1 MRIRFSTRLFPVV
14 YEITDAPPQLVNDGD
29 EMMIAFDL
37 TNVRG
42 GRHAALMIRP
52 DEIDRLYAARQ
63 RLGSSPVAPAHSGG
77 PSK

>member
-1 MRIRFSTRLFPVV
+1 MRIRFSTRPLPVI
-14 YEITDAPPQLVNDGD
+14 YEIADTPPQLVNEGD
-29 EMMIAFDL
+29 ETMIAFDL

-52 DEIDRLYAARQ
+52 DEIERLYAATR
-63 RLGSSPVAPAHSGG
+63 RLGSPRIAPAHFG